1 MINIIAIITETNVF
15 CSIIKNFEKI
25 VEETEISDDG
35 HFRLV
40 LPNVAMEI
48 YELEKHSQPIIGMA
62 ARTDENGKALYT
74 PFDQQRIV
82 SIYNDSAFYDD
93 IDVAI
98 HLPPELIQETKTGFC
113 S

>member
-1 MINIIAIITETNVF
+1 MQLSQKRTCF
-15 CSIIKNFEKI
+15 SSIIKNFERI

-48 YELEKHSQPIIGMA
+48 YELEKHAQPIIGMA

-74 PFDQQRIV
+74 PFNQQRIV

-98 HLPPELIQETKTGFC
+98 HLPPELVQETKNGLC
-113 S
+113 H

>member
-1 MINIIAIITETNVF
+1 
-15 CSIIKNFEKI
+15 
-25 VEETEISDDG
+25 
-35 HFRLV
+35 
-40 LPNVAMEI
+40 MEI

-74 PFDQQRIV
+74 PFNQQRIV

-113 S
+113 SWNYTKNTTFELIALNDLMLSSPLSNNISLKLSSSLMSDFLIEV